1 MRSTLIRYR
10 FLKPKVPSNR
20 SIPIPGPST
29 CPNTPQSTKTFLR
42 SSSSVITDPSIIS
55 IDYDRSVNEPESEI
69 NSASSSSLP
78 TAVPVESIS
87 SQLRNLLSPPS
98 PTFPAKRSSPPRELA
113 FLLPSAL
120 SPLLSTSTRDYL
132 RYISELLSDPT
143 TPADQLWSEI
153 NRVHALGLFS
163 HLAPEI
169 FPHLFHL
176 LPCDPDQIR
185 WRRGGELHQP
195 KKVEQIHHRIIFLL
209 DRLAERQSNSSE
221 DSLPSGFELQI
232 CRTAILEHY
241 ASLGFYRGGS
251 LVWDILN
258 DNCLPAPTAT
268 DQVLL
273 LYCIRQNMIG
283 LCWPDARP
291 SKPYGTSSSTSTSAP
306 QADSGS
312 PKEIERMI
320 DRAIQIATQ
329 LLSNPTTLGTKAESL
344 IIRWSTEILAC
355 AAQVEKLEEWLRTQL
370 GIELRYPDSG
380 SHWVDGSITSAVIRM
395 WRSQGE
401 FGKMITFY
409 QAAVEPSQ
417 EMVDRLEKKN
427 NEINFFS
434 SVPHS
439 IPIPNTVEEVHEERT
454 IEATEYVKELPI
466 TTRTYHDLITAC
478 VQSDRIHLALH
489 FLTQA
494 IERTEA
500 YVTYLSSLPTNWKT
514 KPPKPPLR
522 LQPDT
527 YQILIRHLCRKRRNT
542 QLQTVQALSQRLLE
556 SIVKELEWY
565 HLHSKYLSDIGSQG
579 NEWDGLLQN
588 IIPKNQTEDQ
598 IQEGYR
604 GLEIEVFKPRFEIQR
619 IHPPKRSEVT
629 SIDLKVSKE
638 RISFLGK
645 TLRHTIK
652 LNERLDTMIIRV
664 KEARQIRWELSQLNA
679 IQKKVKEEEAE
690 GKKEGFEKKLKKCQD
705 RIDRLVKDRMKDS
718 ELFGYGQ
725 ERNVFGRTK
734 RRIWGPKQEF

>member
-10 FLKPKVPSNR
+10 FLKSKVPSNR
-20 SIPIPGPST
+20 SIPIQGPST
-29 CPNTPQSTKTFLR
+29 YPIASQSTKTFLR
-42 SSSSVITDPSIIS
+42 SSSSVITDPSILS
-55 IDYDRSVNEPESEI
+55 IDYDRSGNDSEPGI
-69 NSASSSSLP
+69 DSASSSSLP
-78 TAVPVESIS
+78 NAIPVESIS
-87 SQLRNLLSPPS
+87 SQLRNLLSPS
-98 PTFPAKRSSPPRELA
+98 PPTSAAKRSSPPRELA

-120 SPLLSTSTRDYL
+120 SPLLSTSTRDHL
-132 RYISELLSDPT
+132 RYISELLSDSS
-143 TPADQLWSEI
+143 TPADQLWSEL
-153 NRVHALGLFS
+153 NRVHSLGLFS

-169 FPHLFHL
+169 FPHLFHH

-185 WRRGGELHQP
+185 WKRGGELHQL
-195 KKVEQIHHRIIFLL
+195 KKIEQIHHRILFLL
-209 DRLAERQSNSSE
+209 DRLAERKSNPIE
-221 DSLPSGFELQI
+221 ESLPSIFELQI

-241 ASLGFYRGGS
+241 ASLGYYRGGS
-251 LVWDILN
+251 LVWDILH

-283 LCWPDARP
+283 LCWSDERT
-291 SKPYGTSSSTSTSAP
+291 SKSYGTSSSTSTSLP

-312 PKEIERMI
+312 PKEIEKMI
-320 DRAIQIATQ
+320 DRAIQIATN
-329 LLSNPTTLGTKAESL
+329 LLQEPTTLGTKAESL

-355 AAQVEKLEEWLRTQL
+355 ASQVDKLEDWLRTQL

-380 SHWVDGSITSAVIRM
+380 SHWLDGSITSAVIRM
-395 WRSQGE
+395 WRSQSELGR
-401 FGKMITFY
+401 MITFY

-417 EMVDRLEKKN
+417 EMQDRLAKKEN
-427 NEINFFS
+427 DLNFFS

-439 IPIPNTVEEVHEERT
+439 IPIPNTEEVVNQERK
-454 IEATEYVKELPI
+454 IEKTEYVADLPM
-466 TTRTYHDLITAC
+466 TTRAYHDLITAC

-494 IERTEA
+494 VERTEA
-500 YVTYLSSLPTNWKT
+500 YVTHLSSIPTNSKT

-565 HLHSKYLSDIGSQG
+565 HLHSRYLSEISSQG
-579 NEWDGLLQN
+579 DQWDGLLEN
-588 IIPKNQTEDQ
+588 LIPKNQTEDQ

-604 GLEIEVFKPRFEIQR
+604 GLEIEVFKPRFEIKR
-619 IHPPKRSEVT
+619 INQSKTLDMS

-652 LNERLDTMIIRV
+652 LNERLDRMILRV
-664 KEARQIRWELSQLNA
+664 KEARQIRWELSQLNS
-679 IQKKVKEEEAE
+679 IQKKLEGEGEGRKER
-690 GKKEGFEKKLKKCQD
+690 FEKKMKKCQD

-718 ELFGYGQ
+718 EVFGYGQ

-734 RRIWGPKQEF
+734 RRVWGPKQEF

>member
-1 MRSTLIRYR
+1 MRSSLIRYR
-10 FLKPKVPSNR
+10 FLKSKVPSNR

-29 CPNTPQSTKTFLR
+29 CPTTTQSIKTFLR
-42 SSSSVITDPSIIS
+42 SASNLITDPSILS
-55 IDYDRSVNEPESEI
+55 IEYDRSVNESELDI
-69 NSASSSSLP
+69 ESASSSSLP
-78 TAVPVESIS
+78 DPVPVESIS
-87 SQLRNLLSPPS
+87 SQLRNLLSPSPS
-98 PTFPAKRSSPPRELA
+98 TSPAKRSTPPRELA

-132 RYISELLSDPT
+132 RYISELLSDPI
-143 TPADQLWSEI
+143 TPADQLWSEL

-169 FPHLFHL
+169 FPHLFHH
-176 LPCDPDQIR
+176 LPCDPEQIR
-185 WRRGGELHQP
+185 WKRGGELNQP
-195 KKVEQIHHRIIFLL
+195 KKIEQIHLRIIFLL
-209 DRLAERQSNSSE
+209 DRLAERKSNSLE
-221 DSLPSGFELQI
+221 GSLPSTFKLSI

-258 DNCLPAPTAT
+258 DNGLPAPTAT

-283 LCWPDARP
+283 LSWPDERP
-291 SKPYGTSSSTSTSAP
+291 SKPYGTSPSTSTSLP

-329 LLSNPTTLGTKAESL
+329 LLSEPTTLGTKAESL

-355 AAQVEKLEEWLRTQL
+355 ASQVDKLEDWLRTQL

-380 SHWVDGSITSAVIRM
+380 SHWLDGSITSAVIRM

-401 FGKMITFY
+401 LGKMITFY
-409 QAAVEPSQ
+409 QAAVEPSK
-417 EMVDRLEKKN
+417 EMKARLEKKN
-427 NEINFFS
+427 NDLNFFS

-439 IPIPNTVEEVHEERT
+439 IPIPTTGEEVIQEKPVEK
-454 IEATEYVKELPI
+454 IEYVTELPI

-489 FLTQA
+489 YLTQA

-500 YVTYLSSLPTNWKT
+500 YVTHLSTIPTNTKT

-542 QLQTVQALSQRLLE
+542 QLQTVQALSRRLLE
-556 SIVKELEWY
+556 SIVKEIEWY
-565 HLHSKYLSDIGSQG
+565 HLHSKHLSEISSQG
-579 NEWDGLLQN
+579 DQWDGLLEN

-604 GLEIEVFKPRFEIQR
+604 GLEIEVFKPRFEIER
-619 IHPPKRSEVT
+619 IYQSKALDLT
-629 SIDLKVSKE
+629 STNLKVSKE

-652 LNERLDTMIIRV
+652 LNERLNTMILRV
-664 KEARQIRWELSQLNA
+664 KEARQIRWELSQLNS
-679 IQKKVKEEEAE
+679 IQKKVKEVEEE
-690 GKKEGFEKKLKKCQD
+690 GQKGRFEKKLKKCQD
-705 RIDRLVKDRMKDS
+705 RIDRMVKERMKDS
-718 ELFGYGQ
+718 EVFGYGQ

-734 RRIWGPKQEF
+734 RRIWSAKQEF